1 MIFLAR
7 IYRNGYY
14 YSMAISVKG
23 IQYSYQI
30 DFFNQVPTRL
40 KSQVHDLPVVSV
52 LRPTPIDKTEVT
64 DSYLPLAEQAFPYA
78 GPRAAAPIENV
89 SNTDLLPTVAPP
101 SQLNAITQQDNR
113 VESSPQ
119 FNSAVA
125 EPAQT
130 ERKLP
135 DANANLRPATPLAA
149 ETERDNP
156 LMPVELPAPLSGT
169 LPTTEATPTE
179 PVKAM
184 PRYEYNLALRAYKPD
199 AGSYL
204 QPVGYEKAEFARAEF
219 FAEPPRSVIE
229 PPALPA
235 ASSQTEINPL
245 AEGENRVQ
253 PAIARREP
261 VETAGEALLRS
272 EREQP
277 LTAKTEQPEETM
289 RLRGE
294 NFLSRQVFRLYD
306 MIATPAMFNTGNLV
320 DVRS

>member
-1 MIFLAR
+1 M
-7 IYRNGYY
+7 G
-14 YSMAISVKG
+14 ISVKG

-78 GPRAAAPIENV
+78 SPRAAAPIQNV
-89 SNTDLLPTVAPP
+89 SNTEMLPTVAPT
-101 SQLNAITQQDNR
+101 SQLNAITLQTNR
-113 VESSPQ
+113 IESTPQ
-119 FNSAVA
+119 FDSAIA
-125 EPAQT
+125 EPAQID
-130 ERKLP
+130 RKLP
-135 DANANLRPATPLAA
+135 AANANLRPATPLAA

-156 LMPVELPAPLSGT
+156 LMPAELPAPLAET
-169 LPTTEATPTE
+169 LPTAEARPVE
-179 PVKAM
+179 AVKAM

-199 AGSYL
+199 AGSFL
-204 QPVGYEKAEFARAEF
+204 QPAGYEKAEFARAEF
-219 FAEPPRSVIE
+219 FAEPPRTVTE
-229 PPALPA
+229 PPALPP
-235 ASSQTEINPL
+235 ASSQSEINPL
-245 AEGENRVQ
+245 AEGENRIQ
-253 PAIARREP
+253 PALARRVPDESS
-261 VETAGEALLRS
+261 GEALLRT

-277 LTAKTEQPEETM
+277 LTAKTEQPEQTM

-306 MIATPAMFNTGNLV
+306 MISTPAMFHTGNFV